1 MYIPKIPVEDL
12 VHVTF
17 VEGYPSDTTEEVV
30 PPKNIKK
37 HLLNACKDGNINKTK
52 HLIHFKTTNGVMKVD
67 ASIWMVGTHYI
78 LLKQNLFIPIKSVLK
93 VL

>member
-1 MYIPKIPVEDL
+1 MYIPTIPVEDL
-12 VHVTF
+12 IHVDF
-17 VEGYPSDTTEEVV
+17 GSENLPLDF
-30 PPKNIKK
+30 PIQKNLKK

-52 HLIHFKTTNGVMKVD
+52 HLIVFNTTNGVLQVN

-78 LLKQNLFIPIKSVLK
+78 LLKQNLFIPIKSIYK

>member
-1 MYIPKIPVEDL
+1 MYIPRIPTEDL
-12 VHVTF
+12 IHVEF
-17 VEGYPSDTTEEVV
+17 TTETTL
-30 PPKNIKK
+30 PIPLQKNLKK

-52 HLIHFKTTNGVMKVD
+52 HGIVFTTSNGVLQVD

-78 LLKQNLFIPIKSVLK
+78 LLKQNLFIPIKSILK